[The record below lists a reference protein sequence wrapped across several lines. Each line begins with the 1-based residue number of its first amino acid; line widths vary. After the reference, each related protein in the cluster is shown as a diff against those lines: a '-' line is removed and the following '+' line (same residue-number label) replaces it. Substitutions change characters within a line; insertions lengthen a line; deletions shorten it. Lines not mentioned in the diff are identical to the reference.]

1 MGNSALP
8 CPLGAPHTDVAWLQ
22 RHRHGLAVAAALE
35 GREELQ
41 HGLPAAD
48 GEQVMHPVH
57 LEERTRGKGR
67 KTKSNPG
74 AWERSRQKL
83 LYVWLWVS

>member
-1 MGNSALP
+1 MGGTSVA
-8 CPLGAPHTDVAWLQ
+8 DVAGLQ

-48 GEQVMHPVH
+48 GEQVMHPVRLTPH
-57 LEERTRGKGR
+57 NRFWLKKEAFFQGGVFWK
-67 KTKSNPG
+67 
-74 AWERSRQKL
+74 RQMRENREKL
-83 LYVWLWVS
+83 M